1 MDFLVWLE
9 SNSFSNWVL
18 TTTWVYPWVIS
29 FHSIGMGFLVGIVF
43 MIVFRVLGFGRFP
56 IAPLEKF
63 LIIARIAFVV
73 NLLSGVTLFI
83 IDAERFYGSPTFR
96 IKLLCIVLGAATG
109 LMLFRMTFRDDA
121 AWSTKTGSAPAGTK
135 AMAAM
140 SLVSWSG
147 AILAGRLTAYLP

>member
-9 SNSFSNWVL
+9 GNSFSNWVL
-18 TTTWVYPWVIS
+18 TTSWVYPWVIS

-43 MIVFRVLGFGRFP
+43 MIVFRVLGFGSFAV
-56 IAPLEKF
+56 APLEKF

-73 NLLSGVTLFI
+73 NLLSGITLFS
-83 IDAERFYGSPTFR
+83 IDAQRFFYSPTFR

-109 LMLFRMTFRDDA
+109 LTLFRMTFRDEA
-121 AWSTKTGSAPAGTK
+121 AWSRTGSAPPTMK
-135 AMAAM
+135 AVAAI
-140 SLVSWSG
+140 SLVCWSG